1 MWIKGYARRLHEA
14 CPLRIVRT
22 YPQRTHEMDP
32 RDYLLAYID
41 REGGI
46 PQVAMKLG
54 MAYPT
59 LAAICNGHRGI
70 SPKMA
75 ERMQRADPIL
85 DRNRLVWIRATKA
98 EKKAA

>member
-1 MWIKGYARRLHEA
+1 
-14 CPLRIVRT
+14 
-22 YPQRTHEMDP
+22 MDP

-46 PQVAMKLG
+46 PQVAIKLG

>member
-1 MWIKGYARRLHEA
+1 MN
-14 CPLRIVRT
+14 
-22 YPQRTHEMDP
+22 P
-32 RDYLLAYID
+32 RDYLMAYIE

-46 PQVAMKLG
+46 PQVASKLG
-54 MAYPT
+54 MRYPT

-75 ERMQRADPIL
+75 DKMQMADPIL

-98 EKKAA
+98 EPKKAA